1 MHAIGDRRD
10 EAARGEEERRAP
22 VGWALAS
29 LSLPMLLSS
38 LGTSIANVALPTLAT
53 SFRAPFHAV
62 QWVVLAY
69 LVATTTLVVSAGR
82 LGDVTGRRR
91 LLSAGILVFTLA
103 SALCGLAPTL
113 GMLVAAR
120 ALQGVGAATMLAL
133 TLAFVGETVP
143 RERTGAAMGL
153 LGTMSAVG
161 TALGPSLGG
170 LLIAGLGWRAIFLV
184 NLPLGAAA
192 LVMVRRFLPADRPAA
207 KAGRAR
213 FDLAGTVVL
222 ALTLASYALAMTVG
236 RGGFGARGAALLAG
250 AALGVALFVRAE
262 ARAKAPL
269 VRVAAFRDPALG
281 AGFAMSALVSTVMI
295 ATMVVGPFYLARAL
309 GLDAGSV
316 GIVLSAGPLVAAMTG
331 VPAGRAVDR
340 FGAQR
345 TMLAGLL
352 GIVAGAVGLSMLPAA
367 AGVVG
372 YVVPIVVIT
381 VHYALFQTANNTA
394 VLADVD
400 AGEQGVVSGLLNLSR
415 NLGLITGASVMG
427 SVFANASGA
436 ADVAAA
442 DPAAL
447 AAGMRATFA
456 VAAVLVVVALAVALA
471 SRAPAAVPSPAGETS

>member
-1 MHAIGDRRD
+1 MG
-10 EAARGEEERRAP
+10 EAERRTP

-29 LSLPMLLSS
+29 LALPMLLSS
-38 LGTSIANVALPTLAT
+38 LGTSIANVALPALAT

-69 LVATTTLVVSAGR
+69 LVATTTLVVGAGR

-192 LVMVRRFLPADRPAA
+192 LVMARRYLPADRRAA
-207 KAGRAR
+207 KAGRPR

-236 RGGFGARGAALLAG
+236 RGGLGARGAALLTG
-250 AALGVALFVRAE
+250 AALGVALFVRVE

-269 VRVAAFRDPALG
+269 VRVAAFQDPALG
-281 AGFAMSALVSTVMI
+281 AGFAMSALVSTVMM

-316 GIVLSAGPLVAAMTG
+316 GLVLSAGPLVAAMTG

-340 FGAQR
+340 FGAPR
-345 TMLAGLL
+345 TTLAGLL
-352 GIVAGAVGLSMLPAA
+352 GIVAGAVGLSMTPAA

-372 YVVPIVVIT
+372 YVIPIVVIT
-381 VHYALFQTANNTA
+381 AHYALFQTANNTA

-400 AGEQGVVSGLLNLSR
+400 AGERGVVSGLLNLSR

-427 SVFANASGA
+427 SVFARASGA

-447 AAGMRATFA
+447 AAGMRATFV
-456 VAAVLVVVALAVALA
+456 VAAVLVVVALAVSRA
-471 SRAPAAVPSPAGETS
+471 SRAPAPVPSPAGEMS

>member
-1 MHAIGDRRD
+1 MNAIRDRRD
-10 EAARGEEERRAP
+10 EAATGEAERRTP

-91 LLSAGILVFTLA
+91 LLSAGILLFTLA
-103 SALCGLAPTL
+103 SALCGLVPAL
-113 GMLVAAR
+113 WMLVTAR
-120 ALQGVGAATMLAL
+120 AVQGVGAATMLAL

-192 LVMVRRFLPADRPAA
+192 LVMARRYLPADRRAA
-207 KAGRAR
+207 KAGRPR

-236 RGGFGARGAALLAG
+236 RGGLGARGAALLTG
-250 AALGVALFVRAE
+250 AALGVALFIRVE

-269 VRVAAFRDPALG
+269 VRVAAFQDPALG
-281 AGFAMSALVSTVMI
+281 AGFAMSALVSTVMM

-316 GIVLSAGPLVAAMTG
+316 GLVLSAGPLVAAMTG

-340 FGAQR
+340 FGAPR
-345 TMLAGLL
+345 TTLAGLL
-352 GIVAGAVGLSMLPAA
+352 GIVAGAVGLSMMPAA

-381 VHYALFQTANNTA
+381 GHYALFQTANNTA
-394 VLADVD
+394 VLAEVD
-400 AGEQGVVSGLLNLSR
+400 AGERGVVSGLLNLSR
-415 NLGLITGASVMG
+415 SLGLITGASVMG
-427 SVFANASGA
+427 SVFARASGA

-447 AAGMRATFA
+447 AAGMRATFV
-456 VAAVLVVVALAVALA
+456 VAAVLVVVALAVARA
-471 SRAPAAVPSPAGETS
+471 SRAPASVPSPAGEMS

>member
-1 MHAIGDRRD
+1 MNAIRDRRD
-10 EAARGEEERRAP
+10 EAAMGEAERRTP

-29 LSLPMLLSS
+29 LALPMLLSS

-69 LVATTTLVVSAGR
+69 LVATTTLVVGAGR

-192 LVMVRRFLPADRPAA
+192 LVMARRYLPADRRAA
-207 KAGRAR
+207 KAGRPR

-236 RGGFGARGAALLAG
+236 RGGLGARGAALLTG
-250 AALGVALFVRAE
+250 AALGVALFVRVE

-269 VRVAAFRDPALG
+269 VRVAAFQDPALG
-281 AGFAMSALVSTVMI
+281 AGFAMSALVSTVMM

-316 GIVLSAGPLVAAMTG
+316 GLVLSAGPLVAAMTG

-340 FGAQR
+340 FGAPR
-345 TMLAGLL
+345 TTLAGLL
-352 GIVAGAVGLSMLPAA
+352 GIVAGAVGLSMTPAA

-372 YVVPIVVIT
+372 YVIPIVVIT
-381 VHYALFQTANNTA
+381 AHYALFQTANNTA

-400 AGEQGVVSGLLNLSR
+400 AGERGVVSGLLNLSR

-427 SVFANASGA
+427 SVFARASGA

-447 AAGMRATFA
+447 GAGMRATFV
-456 VAAVLVVVALAVALA
+456 VAAVLVVIALAVSRA
-471 SRAPAAVPSPAGETS
+471 SRAPAPVASPAGEMS

>member
-1 MHAIGDRRD
+1 MNAIRDRRD
-10 EAARGEEERRAP
+10 EAATGEAERRTP

-91 LLSAGILVFTLA
+91 LLSAGILLFTLA
-103 SALCGLAPTL
+103 SALCGLVPAL
-113 GMLVAAR
+113 WMLVAAR
-120 ALQGVGAATMLAL
+120 AVQGVGAATMLAL

-192 LVMVRRFLPADRPAA
+192 LVMARRYLPADRRAA
-207 KAGRAR
+207 KAGRPR

-236 RGGFGARGAALLAG
+236 RGGLGARGAALLTG
-250 AALGVALFVRAE
+250 AALGVALFIRVE

-269 VRVAAFRDPALG
+269 VRVAAFQDPALG
-281 AGFAMSALVSTVMI
+281 AGFAMSALVSTVMM

-316 GIVLSAGPLVAAMTG
+316 GLVLSAGPLVAAMTG

-340 FGAQR
+340 FGAPR
-345 TMLAGLL
+345 TTLAGLL
-352 GIVAGAVGLSMLPAA
+352 GIVAGAVGLSMMPAA

-381 VHYALFQTANNTA
+381 GHYALFQTANNTA

-400 AGEQGVVSGLLNLSR
+400 AGERGVVSGLLNLSR

-427 SVFANASGA
+427 SVFARASGA

-447 AAGMRATFA
+447 AAGMRATFV
-456 VAAVLVVVALAVALA
+456 VAAVLVVVALAVARA
-471 SRAPAAVPSPAGETS
+471 SRAPASVPSPAGEMS